1 MKLLRHYLKVYGLIL
16 STGPACGTWAVL
28 WAYTKLIGQAHWVA
42 KFGGGTK
49 ETNTLVLFG
58 KRVYFPSYVFLL
70 HQFEE
75 IFVLDAYRSEILGK
89 KTLIIDGG
97 SHLGMSVLYF
107 ITAYPE
113 SKVLSFEPDAKA
125 FQLLQQFVR
134 HNHLSQVTLVNAALA
149 GTTGKLTFFTHADA
163 SGKLDAGAYTTST
176 ATVPVTVPA
185 QTLSTYLTEPVAL
198 LKLDIEGA
206 EVEVIQELIASQK
219 IAMVQEIVL
228 EFHTEIHPSPE
239 NLVTLLANAGFTA
252 KRKDALALYET
263 DASDF
268 LLHFTRK

>member
-16 STGPACGTWAVL
+16 SMGPACGTWAVL
-28 WAYTKLIGQAHWVA
+28 CAYTKLIGQAHWVA
-42 KFGGGTK
+42 KFGGSHRK
-49 ETNTLVLFG
+49 TNSIVLFG
-58 KRVYFPSYVFLL
+58 KRVLFPSYVFLL

-75 IFVLDAYRSEILGK
+75 IFVLDAYRSKVTGQ

-97 SHLGMSVLYF
+97 SHLGISVLYF

-113 SKVLSFEPDAKA
+113 AKVLAFEPEAKA
-125 FQLLQQFVR
+125 FQLLQQFVT
-134 HNHLSQVTLVNAALA
+134 HNQLSQVMLVNAALT
-149 GTTGKLTFFTHADA
+149 GTSGTLTLFTHEDA
-163 SGKLDAGAYTTST
+163 SGRLDAGAYTTST

-219 IAMVQEIVL
+219 IAVVQEIVL

-239 NLVTLLANAGFTA
+239 HLITLLAKSGFNA